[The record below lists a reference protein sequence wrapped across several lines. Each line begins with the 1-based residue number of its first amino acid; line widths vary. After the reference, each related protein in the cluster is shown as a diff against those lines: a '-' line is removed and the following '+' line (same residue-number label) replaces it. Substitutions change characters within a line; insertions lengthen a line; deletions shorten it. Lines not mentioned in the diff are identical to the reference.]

1 MSVKTLRKEND
12 DLKSKLKGME
22 SELESLKASMKLAVP
37 NKGEQE
43 HGVQFVS
50 DEYDD
55 LTAGKKKIWDQIKR
69 LSSKLDTISLQ
80 VNRISQ
86 AIDSFEMYSYQCN
99 IKIVDIPQEAETESS
114 EDTTSICLKLFS
126 CIGAD
131 STTQDIDIA
140 HRVPAKS
147 AQASRPNPIICKF
160 VRRLAKEKVMSA
172 RRATNN
178 VVAAD
183 LDLTPGS
190 INHVGIYDHLIPRLQ
205 DLLQEAK
212 RFKTAND
219 YKYCWPK
226 NSAIYLRQNDTS
238 RVIKLNRI
246 SDFTALLQN
255 NATTSAQAQS
265 ISSKVRDYSNFSP
278 ENFNNELTQIN
289 WDIITLDTHHDI
301 DKMFSKFYSKFN
313 RLVNKHAPLKTLSG
327 RKAKRFSK
335 PWITRGIRRSVKT
348 KNKLFLSGD
357 TEKYKLYRNH
367 ILTLT
372 RLSKKLYFH
381 EYFETNLSSIKKTWE
396 GINSLLN
403 RGRNRKSASKI
414 EKPDNSGFTQDP
426 SQIPNILN
434 GHFASIGHKL
444 ASKPQS
450 SHHSADY
457 YHQTSFLNSF
467 VSAPVTPYEVQL
479 EILSIPNNKA
489 HGLYSCPTRIYNP
502 PVVSS
507 LIFYQTYL
515 ILQLS
520 LGHAKV
526 IPIYKDGDE
535 TDPNNYRP
543 ISLLSSFNRIFE
555 RLVYVNA

>member
-1 MSVKTLRKEND
+1 MSVKTLRKESD

-22 SELESLKASMKLAVP
+22 SELESLKASIKLAVP

-55 LTAGKKKIWDQIKR
+55 LAAGKKKIWDQIKR

-80 VNRISQ
+80 VDRISQ
-86 AIDSFEMYSYQCN
+86 AIDSFEMYSYRCN
-99 IKIVDIPQEAETESS
+99 IKIVGIPQEAETESS
-114 EDTTSICLKLFS
+114 EDTISICLKLFS

-131 STTQDIDIA
+131 ITMQDIDIA

-147 AQASRPNPIICKF
+147 AQVSGPNPIICKF

-219 YKYCWPK
+219 YKYFWTK
-226 NSAIYLRQNDTS
+226 NSAIYLRQNDAS

-255 NATTSAQAQS
+255 NSTTSAQAQS
-265 ISSKVRDYSNFSP
+265 VSPKVRDYSNFSP

-313 RLVNKHAPLKTLSG
+313 RLVNKHATLKTLSG

-357 TEKYKLYRNH
+357 TEKYKLYRNY

-403 RGRNRKSASKI
+403 
-414 EKPDNSGFTQDP
+414 
-426 SQIPNILN
+426 
-434 GHFASIGHKL
+434 
-444 ASKPQS
+444 
-450 SHHSADY
+450 
-457 YHQTSFLNSF
+457 
-467 VSAPVTPYEVQL
+467 
-479 EILSIPNNKA
+479 
-489 HGLYSCPTRIYNP
+489 
-502 PVVSS
+502 
-507 LIFYQTYL
+507 
-515 ILQLS
+515 
-520 LGHAKV
+520 
-526 IPIYKDGDE
+526 
-535 TDPNNYRP
+535 
-543 ISLLSSFNRIFE
+543 
-555 RLVYVNA
+555 